1 MVRSA
6 IDGFSTQHWN
16 TAYVLRQWT
25 LDYLVRAMKEVAV
38 AVESGG
44 TATSIPDYFALY
56 WRKPAPE
63 ILVEA
68 GRAASVRNAPA
79 PVQVG
84 GWSNHPTALA
94 MQSTTQRIEGKHTVI
109 QLQAQ
114 NDNPAAYVTQASPLS
129 FPRVYSKIPLWQ
141 LSAVCDRAKDQTRSQ
156 GLLLELQA
164 ANWKGVDWTAVEAPG
179 TVPVPE
185 FSAPVSVAA
194 VSAPVAVA
202 AASAP
207 VAVPAESV
215 LVVFAAKYGTPDA
228 WFPRLGVAPRGH
240 ASFLWDDDGMDRVD
254 PKVGR
259 ADVRMWERE
268 DALPLDG
275 GVSLDMARL
284 APSVLLVATEL
295 VTEVTYTNVDG
306 NLIICKAEWDDV
318 LSKLAADNDD
328 RPAKKQRSAAVCQ
341 ERCDLCDCLLV
352 QNSKGAPVC
361 RIKECVQDMRA
372 KKGAPRVYSKF
383 QELKGALT
391 WEQCMAA
398 H

>member
-1 MVRSA
+1 MVRSS
-6 IDGFSTQHWN
+6 IDGFSSQHWN

-38 AVESGG
+38 AIEGG
-44 TATSIPDYFALY
+44 GAATSVPDYFALY

-129 FPRVYSKIPLWQ
+129 FPRMYSKIRLTE
-141 LSAVCDRAKDQTRSQ
+141 LSAVCDRAKDQARSQ
-156 GLLLELQA
+156 GLMLELKA
-164 ANWKGVDWTAVEAPG
+164 ADWKGVDWTVDE
-179 TVPVPE
+179 PE
-185 FSAPVSVAA
+185 NLSAPVTVPEP
-194 VSAPVAVA
+194 VS
-202 AASAP
+202 
-207 VAVPAESV
+207 
-215 LVVFAAKYGTPDA
+215 LVVFAAKYGNDGECY
-228 WFPRLGVAPRGH
+228 PRLGVAPVGDV
-240 ASFLWDDDGMDRVD
+240 SFLWDDDGMVGL
-254 PKVGR
+254 KTGR

-268 DALPLDG
+268 DAIPLDG
-275 GVSLDMARL
+275 GVSLDMERL
-284 APSVLLVATEL
+284 APAVLLSSTEL
-295 VTEVTYTNVDG
+295 VTEVLHTIVDG
-306 NLIICKAEWDDV
+306 NLIICQAEWEDM
-318 LSKLAADNDD
+318 LTKLAED
-328 RPAKKQRSAAVCQ
+328 RRPSKMARTSV
-341 ERCDLCDCLLV
+341 RCNACDCLLV
-352 QNSKGAPVC
+352 LNSKGKPVC
-361 RIKECVQDMRA
+361 RIKECVQDMRS
-372 KKGAPRVYSKF
+372 KKAAPRVYSKF

-391 WEQCMAA
+391 WEQCMDA